1 MPENG
6 YIVATTLRSPLEAFR
21 RMGGDAEALVRRHG
35 LAAGVDD
42 STPTVA
48 LHRFVSVFQSAAEGI
63 GYPSFGWR
71 AGQAFDLSDLGEM
84 GTALES
90 APTLGVALTTFC
102 RAFAV
107 VQSDSV
113 LRLRVSGGRA
123 HLTYRIL
130 DPNLWPREQDAE
142 FTMSIL
148 AQLVARTAGP
158 GWRPITLDFEHHA
171 HAGIEEEAAALHCR
185 IGTGAEWN
193 ELIFHERLLDLA
205 MPGSDVAVFRPLLSA
220 ITEAARARQASLPVS
235 RRVRQML
242 LYDLCEGGVTEAE
255 IAARLGRSERTLR
268 RQLRAEGTVFSDL
281 LAQCRVDLARHW
293 LSEGTLAAPDIA
305 LRLGYS
311 DPSAFRRAFRRLTGL
326 TPARLRPSR
335 PTTAE

>member
-35 LAAGVDD
+35 LASGQDTAAPIV
-42 STPTVA
+42 P
-48 LHRFVSVFQSAAEGI
+48 LHRFVDVFQSAAENI
-63 GYPSFGWR
+63 RDSAFGWH

-84 GTALES
+84 GAALET
-90 APTLGVALTTFC
+90 APTLGAALATFC
-102 RAFAV
+102 RAFAA

-113 LRLRVSGGRA
+113 LRLHVSGGRA
-123 HLTYRIL
+123 HLGYRIL
-130 DPNLWPREQDAE
+130 DPNLWPRDQDAE

-148 AQLVARTAGP
+148 SRLVARAAGP
-158 GWRPITLDFEHHA
+158 GWRPIALEFEHGA
-171 HAGIEEEAAALHCR
+171 HAGLADESAALHCR

-193 ELIFHERLLDLA
+193 ELIFHERLLDRP
-205 MPGSDVAVFRPLLSA
+205 MPGRDVAVFRPLLDT
-220 ITEAARARQASLPVS
+220 ITGAARAREMALPIS
-235 RRVRQML
+235 RRVRQIL
-242 LYDLCEGGVTEAE
+242 LTDLGRGGVTEAE

-268 RQLRAEGTVFSDL
+268 RQLRAEGTVFSEL

-293 LSEGTLAAPDIA
+293 LSEGTLDAPDIA

-311 DPSAFRRAFRRLTGL
+311 DPSAFRRAFRRRTGQ
-326 TPARLRPSR
+326 TPASLRAATHP
-335 PTTAE
+335 A